1 MSSLKSSR
9 LQKQNINVMY
19 PEGLLSLDK
28 NYLAVS
34 IKLTAGIDKETGDLP
49 II

>member
-9 LQKQNINVMY
+9 LQKQNINVIN
-19 PEGLLSLDK
+19 PGGLLSLDK

-34 IKLTAGIDKETGDLP
+34 IKLTAVIDKETGNLP
-49 II
+49 MI